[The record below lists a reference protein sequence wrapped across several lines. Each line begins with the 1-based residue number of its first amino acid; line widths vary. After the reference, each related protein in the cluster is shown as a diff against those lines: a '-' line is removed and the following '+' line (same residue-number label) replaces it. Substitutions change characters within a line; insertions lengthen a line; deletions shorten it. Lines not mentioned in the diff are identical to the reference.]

1 MTNNTSAQITFGKR
15 LKSLRVSHGMTQ
27 TELAEKVGMSTSAI
41 GMYEQGR
48 REPGLDV
55 IFNMCHIFEIHPN
68 ELLGYECNNKE
79 IEINSAM
86 AVLKDKALS
95 CEKVTLDGKVLT
107 KSMLERLFYGYKI
120 AEKLILD

>member
-1 MTNNTSAQITFGKR
+1 MPYIWNT
-15 LKSLRVSHGMTQ
+15 
-27 TELAEKVGMSTSAI
+27 
-41 GMYEQGR
+41 
-48 REPGLDV
+48 
-55 IFNMCHIFEIHPN
+55 PN

>member
-1 MTNNTSAQITFGKR
+1 MKKLYLVIIITTVFLISG
-15 LKSLRVSHGMTQ
+15 
-27 TELAEKVGMSTSAI
+27 
-41 GMYEQGR
+41 
-48 REPGLDV
+48 
-55 IFNMCHIFEIHPN
+55 
-68 ELLGYECNNKE
+68 CNNKE